1 MIRAQLFWLED
12 DPALALSALANLLP
26 PDEQVTL
33 THFRLP
39 ARARGFALS
48 RLLLRRTLADR
59 LQRPPQDIRFR
70 REASGRLVPLQDEG
84 WYFSLSHC
92 DGLVAL
98 LVADAP
104 CGVDAERPRPARTL
118 AVAGRY
124 FSEEETLMLAAL
136 PPAERD
142 TAFFRLWTLKEAAVK
157 ALGTGLA
164 GNMAQLAFD
173 LAEEPPRL
181 RTPIP
186 TLQMKQVM
194 VGPCWI
200 AGAIAAAG
208 PVCWERGAATL
219 SFP

>member
-1 MIRAQLFWLED
+1 MIRAQLLWLAD
-12 DPALALSALANLLP
+12 DPALALPALAAMLP
-26 PDEQVTL
+26 PEEQAAL
-33 THFRLP
+33 TRFRLP

-118 AVAGRY
+118 AVAQRY
-124 FSEEETLMLAAL
+124 FSKEEASMLAVL
-136 PPAERD
+136 PLAERD

-157 ALGTGLA
+157 ALGAGLA
-164 GNMAQLAFD
+164 DNMAQLAFD

-181 RTPIP
+181 RTPLP
-186 TLQMKQVM
+186 LLQMEQVAA
-194 VGPCWI
+194 GPCWI
-200 AGAIAAAG
+200 AGAVAAAG
-208 PVCWERGAATL
+208 PVCWEKGAATL